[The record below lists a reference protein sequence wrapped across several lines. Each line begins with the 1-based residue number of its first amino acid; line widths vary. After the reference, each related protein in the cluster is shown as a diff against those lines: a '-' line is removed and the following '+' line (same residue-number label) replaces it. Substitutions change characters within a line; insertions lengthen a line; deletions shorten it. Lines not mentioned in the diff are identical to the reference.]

1 MGVAARGPV
10 SASSPVRVVA
20 LSAFASTASMRLCD
34 PMLVGLGQEFGVTT
48 GEASAVIAAYA
59 VSYGILQIVYGPLGD
74 RWGKLRVIGASAW
87 VCLLI
92 SLLTA
97 LAPSLNLLVLARA
110 AMGAAAAGIIPL
122 AISWVGDQVAYEQ
135 RQEALAR
142 LMGASITGMMMGQ
155 WFGGFATEHWGW
167 RYAFVAVSVVF
178 ALALWRMGQ
187 YLKSQPR
194 FVPSA
199 HPLPMLQYWQ
209 HMARLL
215 TEPRVRWVL
224 GAALAEGALVMG
236 NLAFMPSCLVGHFGL
251 SVSQAGG
258 AMVLYGASGL
268 LYSQFVRQ
276 SLALLGESG
285 LAWCGGAL
293 ITAGLSTLALA
304 DAAPLGVAAC
314 GLTGLG
320 FYMMHNTLQTQG
332 TQMAPQARSMAVT
345 LFACTLFFGQT
356 LGVALVARSLDAGW
370 MRETFLA
377 AAVGVALLCHV
388 IARGGQGRVKTP

>member
-1 MGVAARGPV
+1 V

-20 LSAFASTASMRLCD
+20 LSVFASTASMRLCD

-59 VSYGILQIVYGPLGD
+59 VSYGVLQIVYGPLGE
-74 RWGKLRVIGASAW
+74 RLGKLRVIGASSL

-97 LAPSLNLLVLARA
+97 LTPSLNGLVLARA

-122 AISWVGDQVAYEQ
+122 AIAWVGDQVAYEQ

-155 WFGGFATEHWGW
+155 WFGGFATQHWGW
-167 RYAFVAVSVVF
+167 RYAFVAVSAIFTV
-178 ALALWRMGQ
+178 ALWRMGL
-187 YLKSQPR
+187 YLKSQAR
-194 FVPSA
+194 FVPPA
-199 HPLPMLQYWQ
+199 HPLPMLQYWH

-215 TEPRVRWVL
+215 IESRVRWVL

-236 NLAFMPSCLVGHFGL
+236 TLAFMPSRLVGHFGL
-251 SVSQAGG
+251 TVSQAGG

-268 LYSQFVRQ
+268 LYSQLARQ
-276 SLALLGESG
+276 SLALLGEKG

-293 ITAGLSTLALA
+293 IALGLSTLALA
-304 DAAPLGVAAC
+304 DAAPMGVAAC
-314 GLTGLG
+314 GLSGLG

-356 LGVALVARSLDAGW
+356 VGVALVARSLDAGW
-370 MRETFLA
+370 LRETFLCA
-377 AAVGVALLCHV
+377 ALGVALLCHV
-388 IARGGQGRVKTP
+388 IARNGRRPERLL

>member
-1 MGVAARGPV
+1 V

-20 LSAFASTASMRLCD
+20 LSVFASTASMRLCD

-59 VSYGILQIVYGPLGD
+59 VSYGVLQIVYGPLGE
-74 RWGKLRVIGASAW
+74 RLGKLRVIGASSL

-97 LAPSLNLLVLARA
+97 LTPSLNGLVLARA

-122 AISWVGDQVAYEQ
+122 AIAWVGDQVAYEQ

-155 WFGGFATEHWGW
+155 WFGGFATQHWGW
-167 RYAFVAVSVVF
+167 RYAFVAVSAIFTV
-178 ALALWRMGQ
+178 ALWRMGL
-187 YLKSQPR
+187 YLKSQAR
-194 FVPSA
+194 FVPPA

-215 TEPRVRWVL
+215 IELRVRWVL

-236 NLAFMPSCLVGHFGL
+236 TLAFMPSRLVGHFGL
-251 SVSQAGG
+251 TVSQAGG

-268 LYSQFVRQ
+268 LYSQLARQ
-276 SLALLGESG
+276 SLALLGEKG

-293 ITAGLSTLALA
+293 IALGLSTLALA
-304 DAAPLGVAAC
+304 DAAPMGVAAC
-314 GLTGLG
+314 GLSGLG

-356 LGVALVARSLDAGW
+356 VGVALVARSLDAGW
-370 MRETFLA
+370 LRETFLCA
-377 AAVGVALLCHV
+377 ALGVALLCHV
-388 IARGGQGRVKTP
+388 IARNGRRPERLL

>member
-1 MGVAARGPV
+1 
-10 SASSPVRVVA
+10 
-20 LSAFASTASMRLCD
+20 MRLCD

-48 GEASAVIAAYA
+48 GEASAVITAYA
-59 VSYGILQIVYGPLGD
+59 VSYGILQIVYGPLGE
-74 RWGKLRVIGASAW
+74 RLGKLRVIGASSL

-122 AISWVGDQVAYEQ
+122 AIAWVGDQVAYEQ

-155 WFGGFATEHWGW
+155 WFGGFSTQHWGW
-167 RYAFVAVSVVF
+167 RYAFVAVSAIF
-178 ALALWRMGQ
+178 AVALWRMAM
-187 YLKSQPR
+187 YLKNQPR
-194 FVPSA
+194 FVPPA

-215 TEPRVRWVL
+215 TEVRVRWVL

-236 NLAFMPSCLVGHFGL
+236 TLAFMPSRLVGHFGL
-251 SVSQAGG
+251 TVSQAGG

-268 LYSQFVRQ
+268 LYSQLARQ
-276 SLALLGESG
+276 SLALLGEKG

-293 ITAGLSTLALA
+293 IVLGLSTLALA
-304 DAAPLGVAAC
+304 DAALWGVAAC
-314 GLTGLG
+314 GFSGLG

-370 MRETFLA
+370 MAETFLVA
-377 AAVGVALLCHV
+377 ALGVALLCHV
-388 IARGGQGRVKTP
+388 IAWGGQGRSR

>member
-1 MGVAARGPV
+1 M

-20 LSAFASTASMRLCD
+20 LSVFASTASMRLCD

-59 VSYGILQIVYGPLGD
+59 VSYGVLQIVYGPLGE
-74 RWGKLRVIGASAW
+74 RLGKLRVIGASSL

-97 LAPSLNLLVLARA
+97 LTPSLNGLVLARA

-122 AISWVGDQVAYEQ
+122 AIAWVGDQVAYEQ

-155 WFGGFATEHWGW
+155 WFGGFATQHWGW
-167 RYAFVAVSVVF
+167 RYAFVAVSAIFTV
-178 ALALWRMGQ
+178 ALWRMGL
-187 YLKSQPR
+187 YLKSQAR
-194 FVPSA
+194 FVPPA

-215 TEPRVRWVL
+215 IELRVRWVL

-236 NLAFMPSCLVGHFGL
+236 TLAFMPSRLVGHFGL
-251 SVSQAGG
+251 TVSQAGG

-268 LYSQFVRQ
+268 LYSQLARQ
-276 SLALLGESG
+276 SLALLGEKG

-293 ITAGLSTLALA
+293 IALGLSTLALA
-304 DAAPLGVAAC
+304 DAAPMGVAAC
-314 GLTGLG
+314 GLSGLG
-320 FYMMHNTLQTQG
+320 FYMMHNTLQTQA

-356 LGVALVARSLDAGW
+356 VGVALVARSLDAGW
-370 MRETFLA
+370 LRETFLCA
-377 AAVGVALLCHV
+377 ALGVAVLCHV
-388 IARGGQGRVKTP
+388 IARNGRRPERLL

>member
-1 MGVAARGPV
+1 M

-20 LSAFASTASMRLCD
+20 LSVFASTASMRLCD

-59 VSYGILQIVYGPLGD
+59 VSYGVLQIVYGPLGE
-74 RWGKLRVIGASAW
+74 RLGKLRVIGASSL

-97 LAPSLNLLVLARA
+97 LTPSLNGLVLARA

-122 AISWVGDQVAYEQ
+122 AIAWVGDQVAYEQ

-155 WFGGFATEHWGW
+155 WFGGFATQHWGW
-167 RYAFVAVSVVF
+167 RYAFVAVSAIFTV
-178 ALALWRMGQ
+178 ALWRMGL
-187 YLKSQPR
+187 YLKSQAR
-194 FVPSA
+194 FVPPA
-199 HPLPMLQYWQ
+199 HPLPMLQYWH

-215 TEPRVRWVL
+215 IESRVRWVL

-236 NLAFMPSCLVGHFGL
+236 TLAFMPSRLVGHFGL
-251 SVSQAGG
+251 TVSQAGG

-268 LYSQFVRQ
+268 LYSQLARQ
-276 SLALLGESG
+276 SLALLGEKG

-293 ITAGLSTLALA
+293 IALGLSTLALA
-304 DAAPLGVAAC
+304 DAAPMGVAAC
-314 GLTGLG
+314 GLSGLG

-356 LGVALVARSLDAGW
+356 VGVALVARSLDAGW
-370 MRETFLA
+370 LRETFLCA
-377 AAVGVALLCHV
+377 ALGVALLCHV
-388 IARGGQGRVKTP
+388 IARNGRRPERLL

>member
-1 MGVAARGPV
+1 M
-10 SASSPVRVVA
+10 STTSPVRVVA

-59 VSYGILQIVYGPLGD
+59 VSYGILQMVYGPWGD
-74 RWGKLRVIGASAW
+74 RWGKLRVIGASAL

-97 LAPSLNLLVLARA
+97 WAPSLNLLVLARA

-155 WFGGFATEHWGW
+155 WSGGFATQHWGW
-167 RYAFVAVSVVF
+167 RSAFFGVSAVF
-178 ALALWRMGQ
+178 AVALWRMGLH
-187 YLKSQPR
+187 LKNQPR
-194 FVPSA
+194 FVPPA
-199 HPLPMLQYWQ
+199 QPLPMLQYWQ

-236 NLAFMPSCLVGHFGL
+236 TLAFMPSRLVGHFGL

-268 LYSQFVRQ
+268 LYSQLARQ
-276 SLALLGESG
+276 ALALMGEKG

-293 ITAGLSTLALA
+293 IAGGLSTLALA

-314 GLTGLG
+314 GFTGLG

-370 MRETFLA
+370 MRETFLVVA
-377 AAVGVALLCHV
+377 AGVVVLCHV
-388 IARGGQGRVKTP
+388 IARGGQGR

>member
-1 MGVAARGPV
+1 V

-20 LSAFASTASMRLCD
+20 LSVFASTASMRLCD

-59 VSYGILQIVYGPLGD
+59 VSYGVLQIVYGPLGE
-74 RWGKLRVIGASAW
+74 RLGKLRVIGASSL

-97 LAPSLNLLVLARA
+97 LTPSLNGLVLARA

-122 AISWVGDQVAYEQ
+122 AIAWVGDQVAYEQ

-155 WFGGFATEHWGW
+155 WFGGFATQHWGW
-167 RYAFVAVSVVF
+167 RYAFVAVSAIFTV
-178 ALALWRMGQ
+178 ALWRMGL
-187 YLKSQPR
+187 YLKSQAR
-194 FVPSA
+194 FVPPA

-215 TEPRVRWVL
+215 IELRVRWVL

-236 NLAFMPSCLVGHFGL
+236 TLAFMPSRLVGHFGL
-251 SVSQAGG
+251 TVSQAGG

-268 LYSQFVRQ
+268 LYSQLARQ
-276 SLALLGESG
+276 SLALLGEKG

-293 ITAGLSTLALA
+293 IALGLSTLALA
-304 DAAPLGVAAC
+304 DAAPMGVAAC
-314 GLTGLG
+314 GLSGLG

-356 LGVALVARSLDAGW
+356 VGVALVARSLDAGW
-370 MRETFLA
+370 LRETFLCA
-377 AAVGVALLCHV
+377 ALGVAVLCHV
-388 IARGGQGRVKTP
+388 IARNGRRPERLL

>member
-1 MGVAARGPV
+1 MNTT
-10 SASSPVRVVA
+10 SPVRVVA

-59 VSYGILQIVYGPLGD
+59 ISYGVLQIVYGPLGE
-74 RWGKLRVIGASAW
+74 RWGKLRVIGASSL

-97 LAPSLNLLVLARA
+97 LAPTLNLLVWARA

-122 AISWVGDQVAYEQ
+122 AIAWVGDQVAYEQ

-155 WFGGFATEHWGW
+155 WFGGFAAQHWGW
-167 RYAFVAVSVVF
+167 RYAFVTVSVIF
-178 ALALWRMGQ
+178 GMALWRMGR

-194 FVPSA
+194 FVAPTDA
-199 HPLPMLQYWQ
+199 LPMLQYWQ

-215 TEPRVRWVL
+215 TEARVRWVL
-224 GAALAEGALVMG
+224 GAALVEGALVMG
-236 NLAFMPSCLVGHFGL
+236 TLAFMPSRLVGHFGL
-251 SVSQAGG
+251 TVSEAGG

-268 LYSQFVRQ
+268 LYSQLARHA
-276 SLALLGESG
+276 LALLGEKG

-293 ITAGLSTLALA
+293 IVLGLCTLALA
-304 DAAPLGVAAC
+304 DAAIWGVAAC
-314 GLTGLG
+314 GFSGLG

-356 LGVALVARSLDAGW
+356 LGVAVVARSLDAGW
-370 MRETFLA
+370 MRETFLL
-377 AAVGVALLCHV
+377 AAVGIALLCHA
-388 IARGGQGRVKTP
+388 IALGGQGRVHRA

>member
-1 MGVAARGPV
+1 V
-10 SASSPVRVVA
+10 STSSPVRVVA

-34 PMLVGLGQEFGVTT
+34 PMLGGLSQEFGVTT

-59 VSYGILQIVYGPLGD
+59 VSYGVLQIVYGPMGERL
-74 RWGKLRVIGASAW
+74 GKLRVIGASSL

-122 AISWVGDQVAYEQ
+122 AIAWVGDQVAYEQ

-155 WFGGFATEHWGW
+155 WFGGFSTQHWGW
-167 RYAFVAVSVVF
+167 RYAFVAVSAIFGV
-178 ALALWRMGQ
+178 ALWGMAM
-187 YLKSQPR
+187 YLKNQPR

-215 TEPRVRWVL
+215 TQARVRWVL

-236 NLAFMPSCLVGHFGL
+236 TLAFMPSRLVAHFGL

-268 LYSQFVRQ
+268 LYSQLARQ
-276 SLALLGESG
+276 SLALLGEKG

-293 ITAGLSTLALA
+293 IVLGLSTLALA
-304 DAAPLGVAAC
+304 HAAPWGVAAC
-314 GLTGLG
+314 GFSGLG

-356 LGVALVARSLDAGW
+356 LGVAAVARSLDAGW
-370 MRETFLA
+370 MAETFLV
-377 AAVGVALLCHV
+377 AAVGVAVLCHL
-388 IARGGQGRVKTP
+388 IARGGRGRVKTV